1 MMSLLNL
8 KADTVSLFLTVAP
21 PPSNELRCWQRTSK
35 CNFVAQAPAAQI
47 RVRTAPPAD
56 LNLYFSF

>member
-21 PPSNELRCWQRTSK
+21 LPSNVLRCWQSTSS
-35 CNFVAQAPAAQI
+35 CNFVAQAPAAQTC
-47 RVRTAPPAD
+47 VQTAPPAD
-56 LNLYFSF
+56 QNVYFNF